1 MDSRGMTSEE
11 WLGVIEA
18 MDSVEPYYDRV
29 NGLITLGLADKWRRD
44 VAARAGPED
53 VVLELGSGPGSF
65 ARHLASKKIYCV
77 EPSRHLADVSRKSL
91 PHEQVTV
98 IRGVGET
105 IPLAEESV
113 DKVFCSFSFRD
124 FRDRP
129 KGISE
134 MFRVLRPGG
143 EVFITDVAKPPSGPM
158 AKLLDIHVRH
168 MVPVLARIAVG
179 PDVRA
184 LWDRNPYRTFAE
196 TYDAFGFTTVYEG
209 LLKDRGFSEVGTEF
223 LRMKG
228 ATMTR
233 GRKPWKSTYS

>member
-1 MDSRGMTSEE
+1 VDSRGMTSEE
-11 WLGVIEA
+11 WLGVLEA

-29 NGLITLGLADKWRRD
+29 NGLITLGLADKWRRE
-44 VAARAGPED
+44 VAARAGPD
-53 VVLELGSGPGSF
+53 DTVLELGSGPGSF
-65 ARHLASKKIYCV
+65 ARHLVSKRVFCV
-77 EPSRHLADVSRKSL
+77 EPSRHLASVSRDSL
-91 PHEQVTV
+91 PNERVTV

-124 FRDRP
+124 FKDRSM
-129 KGISE
+129 GVSE

-143 EVFITDVAKPPSGPM
+143 EVFITDVAKPPPGPM
-158 AKLLDIHVRH
+158 AKLLDMHVRH

-179 PDVRA
+179 PEARA
-184 LWDRNPYRTFAE
+184 RWARDPYRTFAE
-196 TYDAFGFTTVYEG
+196 TYSAFGFTTVYEG
-209 LLKDRGFSEVGTEF
+209 LLRDKGFGEVGTEF

-233 GRKPWKSTYS
+233 GRKPWKSTSS